1 MGASSS
7 AQEGIRALNERLIA
21 SNASCVRWHMSLDTR
36 QRQLEDAIRTTPS
49 HDRDARIGLALQ
61 LRDILRR
68 KGSVVRVARRLAL
81 LSSNTQQMYYQADVE
96 KTMAEFVQCAKVME
110 KGVGIPTLGNLARE
124 FEETQDRLE
133 FRTGMMDEALD
144 SMGQL
149 DADGDLRQEDVGKNL
164 GVSDAELAA
173 LERLVNDVCLG
184 EPARLDTGGG
194 GDRGPDD
201 VGQRGGAAGGR
212 GGNGGGGGGGVEVG
226 SYAAELAAL
235 PSVPRSVV
243 AIPVP
248 APVRALAPAH
258 PSPAA
263 AAAAAAAPR
272 VEFSVVSDI
281 LGGGGSGGGT
291 RLTHV

>member
-110 KGVGIPTLGNLARE
+110 KGMSVPRLGDLTRE

-133 FRTGMMDEALD
+133 LRTGMVDEAFD
-144 SMGQL
+144 SMGQQL
-149 DADGDLRQEDVGKNL
+149 DADGALLSEDVGKNL
-164 GVSDAELAA
+164 GVSDSELAA

-194 GDRGPDD
+194 GERGPGD
-201 VGQRGGAAGGR
+201 VGQRGGSGGS
-212 GGNGGGGGGGVEVG
+212 GGGGGGGVAVG

-248 APVRALAPAH
+248 TPVRAPAPAH

-263 AAAAAAAPR
+263 AAAPR
-272 VEFSVVSDI
+272 VEFNVVSDI